1 MKAQFTP
8 KINKSNNTKKN
19 KDLNVNKPASIFRLP
34 LSIPAKLPKE
44 VNEISKYFKKNIKK
58 KDQKKSYA
66 QPSSSS
72 TNSIRETLKI
82 KKAFPNLQ
90 NKKIKNIQK
99 IIRGENKPKP
109 KFNMTMKRPSRKQI
123 IIPMNI
129 DNKIQFMKDSSTHI
143 ANINRTLKN
152 IKSEV
157 ADFMQ
162 LENSGIVI
170 TTNKV
175 AAPLNLQT
183 IE

>member
-1 MKAQFTP
+1 
-8 KINKSNNTKKN
+8 
-19 KDLNVNKPASIFRLP
+19 
-34 LSIPAKLPKE
+34 
-44 VNEISKYFKKNIKK
+44 
-58 KDQKKSYA
+58 
-66 QPSSSS
+66 
-72 TNSIRETLKI
+72 
-82 KKAFPNLQ
+82 
-90 NKKIKNIQK
+90 
-99 IIRGENKPKP
+99 
-109 KFNMTMKRPSRKQI
+109 MKRPSRKQI

-157 ADFMQ
+157 VADFVQ
-162 LENSGIVI
+162 LENSDIVI